1 MKAPGESVLMWYL
14 SLLLKHKSV
23 HHVLSKETVEGERFH
38 TWTWE
43 RRKATESG
51 RKMAASLIYGGA
63 PRVLEG
69 KGRGRICLPGWML
82 YNIQG
87 QYFWLWNGVVRVCVC
102 VCVCVCARA
111 RHALSHVPLF
121 VTPRTVAR
129 QAPLSMEFSRQECC
143 SGLPFPT
150 PGRNGWR
157 SEKSQRAMPFG
168 QLLTY
173 QVKIF
178 KPNHQTEYNAH
189 PPIHN
194 LLSGLFH

>member
-1 MKAPGESVLMWYL
+1 MNDSIPEHGK
-14 SLLLKHKSV
+14 
-23 HHVLSKETVEGERFH
+23 GERQQ
-38 TWTWE
+38 
-43 RRKATESG
+43 S
-51 RKMAASLIYGGA
+51 
-63 PRVLEG
+63 LEG
-69 KGRGRICLPGWML
+69 RWQPPLSMGEHPESWRERDGGGSACLGGCCITSKASISDSGMGL
-82 YNIQG
+82 CA
-87 QYFWLWNGVVRVCVC
+87 CVC